1 MEWDA
6 AELNVLFPSSAA
18 NCQGTLAAAPCAH
31 TCAEGFEGGSV
42 TCGRSISGAN
52 WEWQIEPCH
61 DIDGCQ
67 EASPDPDIEFA
78 GDQGGCG
85 TDVAGTTVTA
95 SCRDVPAGERGEYQC
110 VCDEAAGYSGRTT
123 INGPAR
129 CVKEDDFEAV
139 AIASL
144 SVGAVLIVS
153 ALAIGIMCMLRA
165 PHHKR
170 KNAKNAESDLVD
182 SKGSRF

>member
-1 MEWDA
+1 MLRPTLVVLAYVNVLALPAAHGEASRRPAPSAATQTHGQDTHAPTSPCTCWSLTFLCTCSGLAGGPCDSSEGAQLEWDA

-42 TCGRSISGAN
+42 TCGRSIIGAN

-95 SCRDVPAGERGEYQC
+95 SCRM
-110 VCDEAAGYSGRTT
+110 SGRRTRR
-123 INGPAR
+123 IPVR
-129 CVKEDDFEAV
+129 
-139 AIASL
+139 
-144 SVGAVLIVS
+144 
-153 ALAIGIMCMLRA
+153 LR
-165 PHHKR
+165 
-170 KNAKNAESDLVD
+170 
-182 SKGSRF
+182 